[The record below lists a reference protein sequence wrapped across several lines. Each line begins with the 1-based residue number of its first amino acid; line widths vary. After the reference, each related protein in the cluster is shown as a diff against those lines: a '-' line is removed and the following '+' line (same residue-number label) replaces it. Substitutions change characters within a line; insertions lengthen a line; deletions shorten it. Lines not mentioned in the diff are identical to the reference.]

1 MLCSLFK
8 SLKTLFCLLL
18 FMAPCASIA
27 DSQIKIML
35 YGDSLMA
42 GYGLTQ
48 DENLAST
55 IERKFATD
63 KMKAWLGKI
72 GTLKII
78 NSSVSGNTSNNGL
91 ARIAWSLGD
100 HPDIVVLCLGANDM
114 LRGID
119 PALTKDNL
127 NKMIIKIKENG
138 AIVVLA
144 GMQSPES
151 MGENYQSQFDQL
163 YVDLAKQHNTIFM
176 PFLLESVALKAQYLQ
191 RDFKHPNALG
201 ITVIANNLHP
211 YLIKAIASLRA
222 NKIKH

>member
-1 MLCSLFK
+1 MHYSPVK
-8 SLKTLFCLLL
+8 SLRALFFILL

-55 IERKFATD
+55 LEKQFATD
-63 KMKAWLGKI
+63 KMKAWGKE
-72 GTLKII
+72 TLKII
-78 NSSVSGNTSNNGL
+78 NSSVSGNTSSNGL

-127 NKMIIKIKENG
+127 DKMIIKIKENG

-176 PFLLESVALKAQYLQ
+176 PFLLESVALKVQYLQ

-201 ITVIANNLHP
+201 IKVIANNLYR
-211 YLIKAIASLRA
+211 YLIKAIASRRA
-222 NKIKH
+222 NQIKH

>member
-1 MLCSLFK
+1 
-8 SLKTLFCLLL
+8 
-18 FMAPCASIA
+18 
-27 DSQIKIML
+27 
-35 YGDSLMA
+35 
-42 GYGLTQ
+42 
-48 DENLAST
+48 
-55 IERKFATD
+55 
-63 KMKAWLGKI
+63 MKAWLEKKE
-72 GTLKII
+72 TLKII
-78 NSSVSGNTSNNGL
+78 NSSVSGNTSSNGL

-176 PFLLESVALKAQYLQ
+176 PFLLEGVALKTKFLQ
-191 RDFKHPNALG
+191 DDFKHPNALG
-201 ITVIANNLHP
+201 IQAIADNLYP
-211 YLIKAIASLRA
+211 YLLQAMSEL
-222 NKIKH
+222 